1 MPNKRYAVLK
11 GGVSNR
17 KGKLMKEATAK
28 VAFAAYLHDLG
39 KFAER
44 ARMEMPDS
52 VLQTHVQMYCPQRFE
67 NGKAQYYTHKHAAYT
82 ALAWDILEKNVPD
95 LVKGN
100 MYPFASRNSGED
112 KTDSL
117 LNASAMHHKPQTF
130 LQWII
135 ATADRVAS
143 GFEREVFEQYNQ
155 AGEENTQQTTGKN
168 HYQARLQTLF
178 EQIHIGNAAD
188 QSSLKWCYPLKP
200 LSAESI
206 FPQLREKIEPAENAR
221 AQEEYR
227 QLWQQFQ
234 LGLSKIPAS
243 HRQNWHLWLDHFDTL
258 WQSYTQ
264 AIPSATAFNT
274 KPEVSLYDHSKTTA
288 ALAAALWR
296 WHEAQGQTDEAAAS
310 RLDKRSDWDEEKI
323 LLIQG
328 DFFGIQNFIFAS
340 GSQTNK
346 RAAKLLR
353 GRSFQVSLFAELAAL
368 KILEACQL
376 PPTSQ
381 ILNAAGKF
389 MIVAPNTEEV
399 KQALA
404 KVRGEINA
412 WFLQH
417 TFGQVGLGLA
427 MQPASCNDFV
437 GKTRFAQLVKNSFA
451 VLETAK
457 LQRFDLTSNAPC
469 VLDADYSKHG
479 VCQYNQQ
486 LPADKETDGIAL
498 ANLSHDQITLGSLL
512 TKYDRLMVLNNG
524 SSISNNANTH
534 KLLLP
539 IFGFYIAF
547 TEEEAIS
554 GKFGSEAKAGTLL
567 RCWDFSL
574 PDLSQTLWQ
583 GYARRYIN
591 AYVPRFSEG
600 DEWLEGKYG
609 SIKDA
614 DDVSEVKI
622 GNPKTFNHLAC
633 EERHSEDG
641 KNFIGK
647 IAIATLKGDVDNL
660 GTIFQQGLQTPT
672 FAKMAALSRQMN
684 HFFSL
689 WLPAYCAKHY
699 SNTYTVFAGGDDFF
713 MIGPWRQTQ
722 QLAAEMRQKFQ
733 AYVTHNAGITFS
745 AGIAISKPGLPL
757 TKLSAYAE
765 QALEEAK
772 AYQSGERSKNA
783 ISLYGETVS
792 WLDWSQIND
801 AEAQID
807 RLKDA
812 YGLSTNYVYGMLE
825 FCHLAEKAREGDITA
840 SMWRSRFAYRTRRYV
855 NLQKNIVGKDAKQ
868 NAYAQLTQV
877 FYQNGIEKLGS
888 CYRIPLFNHFYLL
901 RAR

>member
-1 MPNKRYAVLK
+1 
-11 GGVSNR
+11 
-17 KGKLMKEATAK
+17 MKEATAK

-44 ARMEMPDS
+44 ARLEVPDS
-52 VLQTHVQMYCPQRFE
+52 VLQTHIQMYCPQRFE
-67 NGKAQYYTHKHAAYT
+67 NGKALYHTHKHAAYT
-82 ALAWDILEKNVPD
+82 ALAWDLLEQSIPD
-95 LVKGN
+95 LAKGE

-143 GFEREVFEQYNQ
+143 GFEREEFERYNQ
-155 AGEENTQQTTGKN
+155 AGEENNQQATGKN
-168 HYQARLQTLF
+168 HYQARLLTLF
-178 EQIHIGNAAD
+178 EQINISGAASN
-188 QSSLKWCYPLKP
+188 SSLQWCYPLQT
-200 LSAESI
+200 LSPDSI
-206 FPQLREKIEPAENAR
+206 FPKLRKEYEPAENER
-221 AQEEYR
+221 AQKEYHK
-227 QLWQQFQ
+227 LWVQFAQQS
-234 LGLSKIPAS
+234 LSDIPAS
-243 HRQNWHLWLDHFDTL
+243 HRQNWLLWLDHFDTL

-264 AIPSATAFNT
+264 AIPSATAFGV

-296 WHEAQGQTDEAAAS
+296 WHEAYGQTDVEAAT
-310 RLDKRSDWDEEKI
+310 RLRDRSDWDEQKI

-381 ILNAAGKF
+381 VLNAAGKF

-404 KVRGEINA
+404 EVRSEINA

-437 GKTRFAQLVKNSFA
+437 DKNRFAKLVKNSFA
-451 VLETAK
+451 VLEAAK
-457 LQRFDLTSNAPC
+457 LQRFDLTGGAPC
-469 VLDADYSKHG
+469 VLEADYSAYQE
-479 VCQYNQQ
+479 CQYNRN
-486 LPADKETDGIAL
+486 LPATRLSDGIAL
-498 ANLSHDQITLGSLL
+498 ADLSQDQITLGSLL
-512 TKYDRLMVLNNG
+512 TKHNRLMVFNQAD
-524 SSISNNANTH
+524 SIRNDGNTR

-539 IFGFYIAF
+539 IFGFHLAF
-547 TEEEAIS
+547 TEAEAIS
-554 GKFGSEAKAGTLL
+554 GKFGAEAKSGALL

-574 PDLSQTLWQ
+574 PQIGQPLWH

-591 AYVPRFSEG
+591 AYVPHFSEG
-600 DEWLEGKYG
+600 DEWQDGKYG
-609 SIKDA
+609 GLADA
-614 DDVSEVKI
+614 DDVSEVKA

-660 GTIFQQGLQTPT
+660 GTIFQQGLERPT

-689 WLPAYCAKHY
+689 WLPVYCAEKY
-699 SNTYTVFAGGDDFF
+699 PNTYTVFAGGDDFF

-722 QLAAEMRQKFQ
+722 QLAANLQQHFQ
-733 AYVTHNAGITFS
+733 DYVTHNPGITFS
-745 AGIAISKPGLPL
+745 AGIAVSKPGLPL
-757 TKLSAYAE
+757 AKLSAYAE
-765 QALEEAK
+765 EALEAAK
-772 AYQSGERSKNA
+772 AYQGAEGNKNA
-783 ISLYGETVS
+783 VSLYGETVS
-792 WLDWSQIND
+792 WRNWRQIQG
-801 AEAQID
+801 AEAQIG
-807 RLKDA
+807 RLKEA
-812 YGLSTNYVYGMLE
+812 YGLSTGYVYDMLA
-825 FCHLAEKAREGDITA
+825 FCEMAEKAGNGDIAA
-840 SMWRSRFAYRTRRYV
+840 SMWRSRFAYQTRRYV
-855 NLQKNIVGKDAKQ
+855 NLQKNIVGKEAKQ

-877 FYQNGIEKLGS
+877 FYQDGIEKLGS
-888 CYRIPLFNHFYLL
+888 RYRIPLFNHFYLL